1 VNSTFEKL
9 FGELVKR
16 DFNKNDY
23 LKLAWTITNNE
34 LTNIKYMWNKI
45 LS

>member
-1 VNSTFEKL
+1 MYNAFEKDKMLFPLLKRYNFLKKL

-23 LKLAWTITNNE
+23 LKLA
-34 LTNIKYMWNKI
+34 
-45 LS
+45 